1 MLALLHTCHGV
12 FFFTLEAGGKR
23 TVINGATRA
32 SPLLFHHGVII
43 VLLVCHGN
51 LSASPG
57 TSAAPFVKPEEREG
71 ILAAR
76 LRSGSP
82 RRPGF
87 PYSRLGWLI
96 YISHKKLSEILALA
110 CAAGGKMYGKHT

>member
-12 FFFTLEAGGKR
+12 FFLTLEAGGKR

-32 SPLLFHHGVII
+32 SPPLFHHGVII

-76 LRSGSP
+76 LRSGS
-82 RRPGF
+82 GF

-110 CAAGGKMYGKHT
+110 CAGEGKMYGKHT